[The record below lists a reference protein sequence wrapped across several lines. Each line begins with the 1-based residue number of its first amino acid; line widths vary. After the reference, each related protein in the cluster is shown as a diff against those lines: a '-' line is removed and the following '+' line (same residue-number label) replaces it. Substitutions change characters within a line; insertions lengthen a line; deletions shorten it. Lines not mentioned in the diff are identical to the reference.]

1 MLEVNDKVK
10 AKSVD
15 IYAKN
20 DVNILGDNG
29 VEILTANNTYDK
41 TTKQSSSRI
50 GASVSR
56 PLDYSEAYYN
66 YKEKQ
71 ANLRES
77 DDCSGI
83 IKLQIDK
90 T

>member
-1 MLEVNDKVK
+1 V
-10 AKSVD
+10 
-15 IYAKN
+15 
-20 DVNILGDNG
+20 G
-29 VEILTANNTYDK
+29 
-41 TTKQSSSRI
+41 
-50 GASVSR
+50 R